1 MGYFSNMAT
10 EMWISNDDD
19 HSYPSPERQL
29 LWRLDDLKDRLEDLI
44 NAGASQRNGYI
55 FTDDDLRYALS
66 KHLGDICKVER
77 AIELAQDDLLNKYG
91 INVYDVVE
99 EGSTLGAAIGASD
112 PTDCPERMTLI
123 EMLVPTALTQ
133 TKIAA

>member
-1 MGYFSNMAT
+1 MGYFSNMAI
-10 EMWISNDDD
+10 EMWISDDED

-44 NAGASQRNGYI
+44 TAGASYRNGYI
-55 FTDDDLRYALS
+55 YTDDDLRYALPE
-66 KHLGDICKVER
+66 HLGDICKVEH
-77 AIELAQDDLLNKYG
+77 AIELAKADLLNKYG

-99 EGSTLGAAIGASD
+99 EERTIGEAIGASD
-112 PTDCPERMTLI
+112 PTDCPEQMTLI
-123 EMLVPTALTQ
+123 EMLVPTALSQ

>member
-1 MGYFSNMAT
+1 MGYFSNMAI
-10 EMWISNDDD
+10 EKWISDGED

-44 NAGASQRNGYI
+44 TAGATYRNGYI
-55 FTDDDLRYALS
+55 YTDDDLRYALPE
-66 KHLGDICKVER
+66 HLGDICKVER
-77 AIELAQDDLLNKYG
+77 AIELAKADLLNKYG

-99 EGSTLGAAIGASD
+99 EERTIGAVIEASD
-112 PTDCPERMTLI
+112 PTDGHEQMILI
-123 EMLVPTALTQ
+123 EMLVPTASTQ